1 MYNHIK
7 SSMSCTSCSKTRHSN
22 ADDSAAK
29 LALKVSRPAS
39 DSIAE
44 FVPKPVF
51 KVLVVGNSGV
61 GKTQLLNRLVGED
74 FDALNVAT
82 IGVDFKYKTCRPRNA
97 KPTLD
102 GETVQVKFQLVD
114 TAGQEKYRC
123 ITQSYYHGMHITMV
137 CFRIGDEESEEAAS
151 YWTKE
156 VQRQYPEGQRR
167 VVLLVGTFTDHPGPT
182 RFRGP
187 FSEAPLNCLPYYEV
201 SSKLGEITSLEN
213 FFQDWTDSWYKQ
225 YENSL
230 SKPEH

>member
-1 MYNHIK
+1 MIILNYQ
-7 SSMSCTSCSKTRHSN
+7 MSCTSCSKTRTPKTDG
-22 ADDSAAK
+22 DDAK
-29 LALKVSRPAS
+29 SALKVRSSNS
-39 DSIAE
+39 DSIVD

-74 FDALNVAT
+74 FDVLNIAT

-97 KPTLD
+97 KPSLD

-123 ITQSYYHGMHITMV
+123 ITQSYYHGMHITLV
-137 CFRIGDEESEEAAS
+137 CFRIGDEESAEAVN

-156 VQRQYPEGQRR
+156 IQQQYQEGQRR
-167 VVLLVGTFTDHPGPT
+167 VVLIVGTFTDHPGPT

-187 FSEAPLNCLPYYEV
+187 FSEPPLSALPYYEV
-201 SSKLGEITSLEN
+201 SSKLGEISSLEN
-213 FFQDWTDSWYKQ
+213 FFQDWTDSWYKR
-225 YENSL
+225 YEKSL
-230 SKPEH
+230 SVPDH